1 MEEIKEESVEE
12 ISEIKENKDDMKE
25 ETKEEKKDEVNEKRI
40 LRNKTTWITKL
51 KVKKVSKWKR
61 KTVLIGNSKK
71 NFNS

>member
-12 ISEIKENKDDMKE
+12 ISEIKENKDDLKE

-71 NFNS
+71 KF